1 MVCIGRVF
9 INPVDIFTNGLN
21 QKEWVI
27 LALVRIPRIILAM
40 GVGAAL
46 SISGATLQGV
56 SRNPLVGP
64 EILGVSSGAGFGAA
78 LALIFFEGIIPVQV
92 LAFVFGLSAVLL
104 TFVVSKAIK
113 NKGNSIL
120 VLILSGIAISATFS
134 AAIGILKYIADPYEK
149 LPAIVFWLLGSF
161 SSVNWSDIIN
171 VIPLIVGI
179 VSIVL
184 LRWRVNILSL
194 GEEEAK
200 TLGVN
205 YGLTR
210 LVLLIAATLAT
221 AASVAICGIIA
232 WVGLI
237 VPHITRKIVG
247 PDHKILIPA
256 TLSVGAIFMVVCD
269 GFARTL
275 YSFEIPI
282 GIISSLVGAPI
293 FILLLKFGDKRKW

>member
-1 MVCIGRVF
+1 MLCIGRVV
-9 INPVDIFTNGLN
+9 ISPIDIVTSNLT
-21 QKEWVI
+21 QKEWIILSLIRLPRVI
-27 LALVRIPRIILAM
+27 LAM
-40 GVGAAL
+40 SVGAAL

-78 LALIFFEGIIPVQV
+78 LALLYFEGVIPVQIF
-92 LAFVFGLSAVLL
+92 AFMFGLSAVLL
-104 TFVVSKAIK
+104 TFLISKSIK
-113 NKGNSIL
+113 SRGNSIL
-120 VLILSGIAISATFS
+120 VLILSGIAVSAVFS
-134 AAIGILKYIADPYEK
+134 AALGILKYIADPYDK

-161 SSVNWSDIIN
+161 SSASWSDILN
-171 VIPLIVGI
+171 VVPMMIGV

-210 LVLLIAATLAT
+210 AVLLMAATLAT
-221 AASVAICGIIA
+221 AAAVAISGLIA

-237 VPHITRKIVG
+237 VPHITRRIVG

-269 GFARTL
+269 CLARTL
-275 YSFEIPI
+275 YSFEVPI
-282 GIISSLVGAPI
+282 GIITSLVGAPI
-293 FILLLKFGDKRKW
+293 FILLLKYGDKRKW

>member
-1 MVCIGRVF
+1 MVFIGRVSV
-9 INPVDIFTNGLN
+9 NPIDALTENLS
-21 QKEWVI
+21 QKEWII
-27 LALVRIPRIILAM
+27 LSLIRIPRVIVSM
-40 GVGAAL
+40 SVGAAL

-64 EILGVSSGAGFGAA
+64 EILGVSAGAGFGAA
-78 LALIFFEGIIPVQV
+78 VALLFFEGVVSVQIF
-92 LAFVFGLSAVLL
+92 AFIFGLAAVML
-104 TFVVSKAIK
+104 TFLVSKLIRSQ
-113 NKGNSIL
+113 GSSIL
-120 VLILSGIAISATFS
+120 LLILSGIAVSAVFS
-134 AAIGILKYIADPYEK
+134 AALGILKYVADPYEK

-161 SSVNWSDIIN
+161 ASVRWSDILN
-171 VIPLIVGI
+171 VVPLLVG
-179 VSIVL
+179 VVAIVL
-184 LRWRVNILSL
+184 LRWRVNIMSL

-210 LVLLIAATLAT
+210 SVLLMAATLAT
-221 AASVAICGIIA
+221 AASVASSGIIS

-256 TLSVGAIFMVVCD
+256 TLSVGSIFMVVCD
-269 GFARTL
+269 SLARTL
-275 YSFEIPI
+275 YSFEVPI
-282 GIISSLVGAPI
+282 GIITSLVGAPI

>member
-9 INPVDIFTNGLN
+9 INPADIFTSGLN

-210 LVLLIAATLAT
+210 LVLLMAATLAT

-256 TLSVGAIFMVVCD
+256 TLSVGAIFMVICD

>member
-1 MVCIGRVF
+1 MVCIGRVS
-9 INPVDIFTNGLN
+9 INPLDILTSNLN
-21 QKEWVI
+21 QKEWI
-27 LALVRIPRIILAM
+27 IIALIRIPRVILSM
-40 GVGAAL
+40 CVGAAL

-64 EILGVSSGAGFGAA
+64 EILGVSAGAGFGAA
-78 LALIFFEGIIPVQV
+78 LALLYFENFVSVQ
-92 LAFVFGLSAVLL
+92 LFAFMFGLSAVLL
-104 TFVVSKAIK
+104 TFLVSKSIK
-113 NKGNSIL
+113 SQGNSIL
-120 VLILSGIAISATFS
+120 VLILAGVSVSAIFS
-134 AAIGILKYIADPYEK
+134 AALGILKYVADPYDK

-161 SSVNWSDIIN
+161 SSAGWSDILN
-171 VIPLIVGI
+171 VVPLMAGV
-179 VSIVL
+179 VSLVL
-184 LRWRVNILSL
+184 LRWRINILSL

-210 LVLLIAATLAT
+210 AVLLIAVTVAT
-221 AASVAICGIIA
+221 AAAVAISGLIS

-237 VPHITRKIVG
+237 VPHITRRIVG

-269 GFARTL
+269 CLARTL

-282 GIISSLVGAPI
+282 GIITSLVGAPL
-293 FILLLKFGDKRKW
+293 FLVLLKYGDKLKW